1 MKEKPIQFEQKT
13 TLNRIFSS
21 SQMENFTLKAGS
33 MFLSKTFQFI
43 IVEKCYIQIIFYNLT
58 KTFAYAINQIK
69 LAALVMML
77 QY

>member
-1 MKEKPIQFEQKT
+1 MKEKPIQFELKT

-58 KTFAYAINQIK
+58 KTFAYAISQIK